1 MKQNVDR
8 DLGTEKY
15 FKKLAKE
22 EKKKKDDLNGK
33 HAEILHKAV
42 TQKYETDVENNKTL
56 RLDQRDLFNK
66 QAKNVAKRKKELI
79 EARGMVAEK
88 HRMHE
93 SDAIENNKRIET
105 LKQIRN
111 YKVFEKHAMKEKSIN
126 DFKSTL
132 S

>member
-1 MKQNVDR
+1 M
-8 DLGTEKY
+8 
-15 FKKLAKE
+15 
-22 EKKKKDDLNGK
+22 
-33 HAEILHKAV
+33 
-42 TQKYETDVENNKTL
+42 ENNKTL

>member
-1 MKQNVDR
+1 M
-8 DLGTEKY
+8 
-15 FKKLAKE
+15 
-22 EKKKKDDLNGK
+22 
-33 HAEILHKAV
+33 
-42 TQKYETDVENNKTL
+42 ENNNIL
-56 RLDQRDLFNK
+56 RDDQKDLFK
-66 QAKNVAKRKKELI
+66 EQAKNVAKRKKELI

-93 SDAIENNKRIET
+93 SDALENNKRIET

-126 DFKSTL
+126 DYKSTL

>member
-1 MKQNVDR
+1 M
-8 DLGTEKY
+8 
-15 FKKLAKE
+15 
-22 EKKKKDDLNGK
+22 NGK
-33 HAEILHKAV
+33 HAEILHRAV
-42 TQKYETDVENNKTL
+42 TQKYETDVEANKNL

>member
-1 MKQNVDR
+1 MEINNTLSDDQ
-8 DLGTEKY
+8 
-15 FKKLAKE
+15 KKLFKE
-22 EKKKKDDLNGK
+22 
-33 HAEILHKAV
+33 
-42 TQKYETDVENNKTL
+42 
-56 RLDQRDLFNK
+56 

-93 SDAIENNKRIET
+93 SDALENNKRIET

-126 DFKSTL
+126 DYKSTL